1 MNAPKRRPG
10 LQFIREHQKKMSD
23 GRAKMTA
30 YGDSVIG
37 VRHDHPPIRI
47 DKDGNVAEMKPDHG
61 GS

>member
-1 MNAPKRRPG
+1 MNAPKRRLG
-10 LQFIREHQKKMSD
+10 FQFICELPKEMSD

-30 YGDSVIG
+30 YGDSVIR

-47 DKDGNVAEMKPDHG
+47 DKERNVTEMKPDHG